1 LYERVLRSVIL
12 STTGRY
18 DESGPLEPIHRFSQE
33 NLLNGPVG
41 SQAEWKLHKVLPDAA
56 TRIRSPIPVGTKLGV
71 GLLDRLDGDEVG
83 RGGRGFEPSTF
94 EQWRDDADG
103 FGEPFRNALI
113 MGRAP
118 RR

>member
-1 LYERVLRSVIL
+1 
-12 STTGRY
+12 
-18 DESGPLEPIHRFSQE
+18 
-33 NLLNGPVG
+33 LNGPVG
-41 SQAEWKLHKVLPDAA
+41 SQAEWKLRKVLPDAA

-83 RGGRGFEPSTF
+83 RGGGGFEPSTF
-94 EQWRDDADG
+94 EQWRDVADG
-103 FGEPFRNALI
+103 FGEPFRNTLI